1 MKDIKK
7 LEKELNEE
15 YADLGEISIDSASKK
30 TVDPSSIVYV
40 DPIME
45 RVEPLESDEPIV
57 VGKSFWAWE
66 SMQLI
71 DGYHRLKKAITNGD
85 DEIEIIYL
93 EDYILD
99 RKDDNLL
106 SFVKGL
112 VGREICFHD
121 NYTFELDGELYKIK
135 KNEGCGGC
143 GNGWSDLEVVPKFIG
158 ETIGVQ
164 SVHSED
170 EGHTNPD
177 KYDLFINDKLF
188 AEVDTGWGN
197 GYYGGDFDIIR

>member
-15 YADLGEISIDSASKK
+15 YKEIGTITIENASEKTLELSEID
-30 TVDPSSIVYV
+30 YV
-40 DPIME
+40 GSIME
-45 RVEPLESDEPIV
+45 RVEPLNIDEPII
-57 VGKSFWAWE
+57 VGYRW
-66 SMQLI
+66 QRGGIHII
-71 DGYHRLKKAITNGD
+71 DGYHRYKNALINNEED
-85 DEIEIIYL
+85 IEVILL
-93 EDYILD
+93 EDFILD

-143 GNGWSDLEVVPKFIG
+143 GNGWSDLEVTSKFIG
-158 ETIGVQ
+158 EPVKIQ
-164 SVHSED
+164 SVHSEG
-170 EGHTNPD
+170 EEYTNTD
-177 KYDLFINDKLF
+177 KYDLYINDKLF
-188 AEVDTGWGN
+188 AKVDTGWGN